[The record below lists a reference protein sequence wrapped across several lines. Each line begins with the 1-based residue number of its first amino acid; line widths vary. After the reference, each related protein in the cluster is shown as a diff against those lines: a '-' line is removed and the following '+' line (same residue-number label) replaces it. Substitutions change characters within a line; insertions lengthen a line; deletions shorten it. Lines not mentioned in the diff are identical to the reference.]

1 VTSKPRLNLSDA
13 VEDLAPQPPPCFIN
27 RIHWVEYLKS
37 AAAAQNSQHEPKV
50 IHITKEGEPAFNLD
64 FPFCADCTQIK
75 STEMLAKGRC
85 KPEHLTNL
93 KDKA

>member
-1 VTSKPRLNLSDA
+1 
-13 VEDLAPQPPPCFIN
+13 
-27 RIHWVEYLKS
+27 
-37 AAAAQNSQHEPKV
+37 V
-50 IHITKEGEPAFNLD
+50 IHITREGEPAFNLD
-64 FPFCADCTQIK
+64 FPFCAECTQIK